1 MVNKIRNGKCFRA
14 GQVIPRQLLIVVDQ
28 TNDYNIVLK
37 NNLKKRK
44 FVFSTSCVV
53 FRRIGG
59 GYTVCPIESSNID
72 NLVHID
78 NLESVYVF
86 PNYEVPIK
94 YQLGVSE

>member
-1 MVNKIRNGKCFRA
+1 MNKIRNGKCFRA
-14 GQVIPRQLLIVVDQ
+14 GQVIPKQLFRVIDK

-59 GYTVCPIESSNID
+59 GYTVCPIDTSNI
-72 NLVHID
+72 NVLTKIG
-78 NLESVYVF
+78 NLESATIF
-86 PNYEVPIK
+86 CNYSLK
-94 YQLGVSE
+94 YNLK